1 MKRVLPII
9 GVLIA
14 GVLGIAILGSA
25 SEATLAK
32 LALVAQKQVLPRLKK
47 EAAYVEVII
56 SPIDF

>member
-1 MKRVLPII
+1 
-9 GVLIA
+9 LIA